1 MYTENHKTLRKEIED
16 RNKWNNIP
24 HLWIGR
30 VNIFQ
35 CPYYWMPFIYS
46 VQPVSKSQCH
56 FIITRKYN
64 PKIHIKPQKKWIVK
78 TILRK
83 KKDGGTLP
91 DFKPY
96 YKIVGYWPKNRHT
109 HQWKRIKNLEINY
122 AYAAN

>member
-1 MYTENHKTLRKEIED
+1 MTEQLNKNKYLLNSSTGPGTLMAAESTKILPSR
-16 RNKWNNIP
+16 
-24 HLWIGR
+24 
-30 VNIFQ
+30 
-35 CPYYWMPFIYS
+35 
-46 VQPVSKSQCH
+46 
-56 FIITRKYN
+56 IITRKYN